1 MNEPSTFQLAR
12 DIRRSVLKMVHH
24 AQASHVGSC
33 FSMADIMAVLYG
45 GHLNIRPDDPEWPER
60 DRVVVSKGHAA
71 AVVYAA
77 LAKVGFFPE
86 SWLDKYCDDDQPLAG
101 HVSSSGVPGVE
112 VSTGSLGHGLSIG
125 CGLALGA
132 QRRGSPQR
140 TVVVLS
146 DGELDEGSIWE
157 AALFAGHQ
165 RLGRLTAVV
174 DYNKIQS
181 FGSVAEVLNLEPLG
195 AKWAAMNWHVREID
209 GHDHDQISAVLAEG
223 DGDDERPC
231 AVIAHTVKGK
241 GVSFME
247 NQLLWHYRSPTDDE
261 LAAALAELDA

>member
-1 MNEPSTFQLAR
+1 MFAAQHK
-12 DIRRSVLKMVHH
+12 LKNFV
-24 AQASHVGSC
+24 A
-33 FSMADIMAVLYG
+33 IL
-45 GHLNIRPDDPEWPER
+45 
-60 DRVVVSKGHAA
+60 
-71 AVVYAA
+71 
-77 LAKVGFFPE
+77 
-86 SWLDKYCDDDQPLAG
+86 
-101 HVSSSGVPGVE
+101 
-112 VSTGSLGHGLSIG
+112 
-125 CGLALGA
+125 
-132 QRRGSPQR
+132 
-140 TVVVLS
+140 
-146 DGELDEGSIWE
+146 
-157 AALFAGHQ
+157 
-165 RLGRLTAVV
+165 